1 MKPDD
6 HLRSTRAMY
15 FRACTRGLCPAPDDD
30 LAGHVVRYDGRMI
43 PIHKAKQRIKPQ
55 RVPRSI
61 TSERKQREDGFRR
74 RWNAW
79 AKMWD
84 HSNWEQWP
92 TSRHRPR
99 AGVRRPT
106 ADRMM
111 AIAASTFLGLAHSH
125 STAVVKKSALVGI
138 GNWRPVPSRLRYQ
151 YKPSDHQLADGAKET
166 PHQRRTPMSIDDVA
180 EFTMRVPPISAS
192 RDPMWHPQ
200 LIVEMPPPKIEA
212 PPKTKLP
219 MSHESKTRPIN
230 HVWNP
235 ATLPTSPA
243 IWPVSHRELNVEER
257 EPTAERP
264 RKAREFHDLPAD
276 KHQTFSSYSTPLLAT
291 PSAWANNWAP
301 RHDTLSPFLGGY
313 RPSGILSPVPSTQQ
327 SQRLSPDCSA
337 VRLPSPPPPQQYLPH
352 RPKPQ
357 LLAMTE
363 LQPILDSLPL
373 TSLQRPV
380 PPPSRKGLWHQKPGC
395 EAERCSTNP
404 LQFGSLKHKMVDTLP
419 IRHPFGMRAGDMQR
433 AVGYRME
440 NAQGPPMKM
449 RKLCHPSERIQ
460 FGGIAPVRTVQ
471 EHRLV
476 PLDTLDALDMLGLLD
491 LTIDRWGA
499 DGPCSAGGMPERKD
513 IPLRLQ
519 ASLKHNAASLAAE
532 QTGSRGKKR
541 GAEDGGGPRKSPSL
555 AATTQQHGKPS
566 SSHVDTFQRT
576 SVHLSDY
583 RTLRAPTRPPILFP

>member
-243 IWPVSHRELNVEER
+243 IWP
-257 EPTAERP
+257 
-264 RKAREFHDLPAD
+264 
-276 KHQTFSSYSTPLLAT
+276 
-291 PSAWANNWAP
+291 
-301 RHDTLSPFLGGY
+301 
-313 RPSGILSPVPSTQQ
+313 
-327 SQRLSPDCSA
+327 
-337 VRLPSPPPPQQYLPH
+337 
-352 RPKPQ
+352 
-357 LLAMTE
+357 
-363 LQPILDSLPL
+363 
-373 TSLQRPV
+373 
-380 PPPSRKGLWHQKPGC
+380 
-395 EAERCSTNP
+395 
-404 LQFGSLKHKMVDTLP
+404 FGSLKHKMVDTLP